1 MTLPCCLLKA
11 SNLAYAISDD
21 GKSFVSSSSF
31 NAQKVIQDLGF
42 IHTPQIYQSPLNDGI
57 DACYFAETQ
66 DKVFLVF
73 RGTMPPTDINNGNDF
88 LRVIMD
94 WLNDAELEQRQG
106 AYLPG
111 KVHKGFLDSLNN
123 LWPGI
128 STFKLSDALQA
139 HKKLYITG
147 HSKGGGLAFLAAA
160 RLLREKS
167 ILPTGVYTYAA
178 PRVGNQEFALGYD
191 SQLQALTTRYE
202 YQDDIVPHL
211 PIQTGLW
218 LHTLVNTQQLTG
230 KLSGLLNIN
239 GMLIKNNFDALLSR
253 LQQIQKKIADHTLSL
268 ENYVSVGNLQFINW
282 DNPPALDADSEILKL
297 EREFSL
303 AKMFL
308 TLQFERIIEDHDSS
322 EGHGYMNA
330 LCGKSPK

>member
-1 MTLPCCLLKA
+1 MTLACRLLTA

-21 GKSFVSSSSF
+21 GKSFVSSKSF
-31 NAQKVIQDLGF
+31 NAKKVIKDLGF
-42 IHTPQIYQSPLNDGI
+42 IKPPQIYQSPENDGI

-66 DKVFLVF
+66 TEAFLVF

-88 LRVIMD
+88 LRVVMD
-94 WLNDAELEQRQG
+94 WLNDAELEQRVG
-106 AYLPG
+106 ENLPG

-123 LWPGI
+123 LWTGI
-128 STFKLSDALQA
+128 QA
-139 HKKLYITG
+139 FDLPKVIQTPKQLYITG

-160 RLLREKS
+160 RLLKEKV
-167 ILPTGVYTYAA
+167 TAAGVYTYAA
-178 PRVGNQEFALGYD
+178 PRVGNQQFALGYD
-191 SQLQALTTRYE
+191 SQLGALTNRFE
-202 YQDDIVPHL
+202 FQDDIVPHL

-218 LHTLVNTQQLTG
+218 LHTLLNTQQLTG

-239 GMLIKNNFDALLSR
+239 HLAINKNFDALLGR
-253 LQQIQKKIADHTLSL
+253 LQQIQKQIADHTLIL

-282 DNPPALDADSEILKL
+282 DTPATIEHDSESLKL

-308 TLQFERIIEDHDSS
+308 TLQFERIIEDHSSS
-322 EGHGYMNA
+322 EGSGYMNA
-330 LCGKSPK
+330 LCGPDPK